1 MIFTVLLLV
10 QVFAP
15 ISFAAEPNTPKIN
28 ADTSVDLDLL
38 NTVGIQNSGEI
49 SNGWFDS
56 ANGVG
61 NIDLLYRDAAVIA
74 TENWSAWTGQSNTLD
89 GWYILT
95 HTYPVP
101 TEWFGE
107 LADSGID
114 CFSFLPPNGFHC
126 ELEGQTTS
134 ELEELDVQGIVKM
147 DSVDKIRENLVRGIT
162 GMEMTSVNLYV
173 TDGYASVNL
182 ILSGTELP
190 QGIELRDDIV
200 VEYHQERYATVLI
213 QTSALQWLAAQDSIE
228 WIEERPW
235 FTLDNDKADEIMNVD
250 QVWDSSVMTGI
261 NSSWTN
267 LDGTGIIVTVADT
280 GLDNGVNSSLMHP
293 DFRDHIV
300 DIVSFPMSASDTS
313 FCAALSNDD
322 GAADL
327 DSGHGTHV
335 SGSVLG
341 DGTNTGG
348 SIKGMAPEARLYMQ
362 AIEQRCPTYAGTDDE
377 YLLTGIPS
385 DITNL
390 LKPASCMSN
399 LSHLYCNSCSPQNC
413 FCIFVPTGHPRARG
427 FGWQLA
433 VDIPYF
439 AQGKTCHR
447 PHTRRLNIDF
457 HKHIIFSLGLSGHFA
472 HSTLSET

>member
-1 MIFTVLLLV
+1 MV

-213 QTSALQWLAAQDSIE
+213 QTSALQWLAA
-228 WIEERPW
+228 
-235 FTLDNDKADEIMNVD
+235 
-250 QVWDSSVMTGI
+250 
-261 NSSWTN
+261 
-267 LDGTGIIVTVADT
+267 
-280 GLDNGVNSSLMHP
+280 
-293 DFRDHIV
+293 
-300 DIVSFPMSASDTS
+300 
-313 FCAALSNDD
+313 
-322 GAADL
+322 
-327 DSGHGTHV
+327 
-335 SGSVLG
+335 
-341 DGTNTGG
+341 
-348 SIKGMAPEARLYMQ
+348 
-362 AIEQRCPTYAGTDDE
+362 
-377 YLLTGIPS
+377 
-385 DITNL
+385 
-390 LKPASCMSN
+390 
-399 LSHLYCNSCSPQNC
+399 
-413 FCIFVPTGHPRARG
+413 
-427 FGWQLA
+427 
-433 VDIPYF
+433 
-439 AQGKTCHR
+439 
-447 PHTRRLNIDF
+447 
-457 HKHIIFSLGLSGHFA
+457 
-472 HSTLSET
+472 